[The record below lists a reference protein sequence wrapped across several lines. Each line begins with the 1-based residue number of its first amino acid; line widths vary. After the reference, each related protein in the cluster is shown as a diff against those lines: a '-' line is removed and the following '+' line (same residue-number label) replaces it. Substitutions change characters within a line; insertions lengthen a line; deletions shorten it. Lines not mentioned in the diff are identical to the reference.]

1 MRSPRY
7 VAPPARRHGAR
18 DAALSLLSRVVC
30 LFPLSSPGP
39 LALVHVSPP
48 LQKYVSHLETVI
60 DILGTLGLHLNK
72 FGEMLSFSPFSLA
85 FKDFGVL
92 CEVRN
97 GHAMYFSS
105 LRIPWW
111 G

>member
-1 MRSPRY
+1 M
-7 VAPPARRHGAR
+7 
-18 DAALSLLSRVVC
+18 
-30 LFPLSSPGP
+30 FPLSIHGP
-39 LALVHVSPP
+39 LALFAVSPP
-48 LQKYVSHLETVI
+48 FQKYVI

-85 FKDFGVL
+85 FKAFGML

-105 LRIPWW
+105 LRIPSW